1 MGGPGGRGGGRLTAA
16 RGRGVQAEGAAG
28 AKVLRCTCACT
39 GPSPGRVAP
48 RRPTVHPPV
57 CGSPP
62 WPPLHPGAFP
72 ASHAWLKTEPM
83 PARPPR
89 RKVEA
94 LSEGLGRGQQ
104 RAPPARPAP
113 THSSSLLRAPHRHPG
128 VSATP
133 WVPSPQETA
142 SLRPHTQ
149 GVV

>member
-1 MGGPGGRGGGRLTAA
+1 MGGPRGRGWGRLTAA
-16 RGRGVQAEGAAG
+16 RGRGVQAKGAAG
-28 AKVLRCTCACT
+28 AKVLRCTCACM

-48 RRPTVHPPV
+48 RRPTVCPPV

-62 WPPLHPGAFP
+62 WPPLHSGVFP

-113 THSSSLLRAPHRHPG
+113 PSHLLLLSPASSPQ
-128 VSATP
+128 TP
-133 WVPSPQETA
+133 W
-142 SLRPHTQ
+142 SLCHTL
-149 GVV
+149 GPISMRDSES